1 MKTRI
6 ISKILLTLAL
16 AFVLGGTITH
26 ANGDTQGDSVSP
38 IGPPDQFP
46 VVAIHTVNAS
56 GIPTATG
63 FNGSIEV
70 VTRGK
75 TGVFVLSETAQI
87 PLATTFVNFK
97 VSGTA
102 IPGVDYVPLVS
113 PASVGAS
120 PTANNLPT
128 AVGFGAILVKTLP
141 DPRGSVIRQAQSVV
155 VTLEPGPG
163 YTVGQPSSAE
173 ILIQPLSPSST

>member
-1 MKTRI
+1 MKTTI
-6 ISKILLTLAL
+6 ISKILLTLTL
-16 AFVLGGTITH
+16 AFVLCSTITH
-26 ANGDTQGDSVSP
+26 VNGETQENSVSP
-38 IGPPDQFP
+38 IGPPDHFP
-46 VVAIHTVNAS
+46 VVTIHTVNAS

-70 VTRGK
+70 VTRGQI
-75 TGVFVLSETAQI
+75 GVFVLSETPQI

-97 VSGTA
+97 VGGTA
-102 IPGVDYVPLVS
+102 IQGVDYVPLVS
-113 PASVGAS
+113 PAAVGPS
-120 PTANNLPT
+120 PAANNLT
-128 AVGFGAILVKTLP
+128 AAVGFGVILVKTLP
-141 DPRGSVIRQAQSVV
+141 DPRASVVRQAQSVV

>member
-1 MKTRI
+1 MKTKI
-6 ISKILLTLAL
+6 ISKILLTLGLVLVL
-16 AFVLGGTITH
+16 ARAITPLHGG
-26 ANGDTQGDSVSP
+26 AQPSAASV
-38 IGPPDQFP
+38 IGPPEQAP
-46 VVAIHTVNAS
+46 VVNINTVNVSGLPNAS
-56 GIPTATG
+56 G

-70 VTRGK
+70 VTRGQ
-75 TGVFVLSETAQI
+75 TGVFVLSAKAQI

-102 IPGVDYVPLVS
+102 IPGVDYVPLVP
-113 PASVGAS
+113 PASIGSS
-120 PTANNLPT
+120 PTASNLAT
-128 AVGFGAILVKTLP
+128 AIGFGVILVKTLP
-141 DPRGSVIRQAQSVV
+141 DPRASVIRQAYSVV